1 MPLIMNLSAPTKIKM
16 PIEWGTNGRPTFRIS
31 FMIDIDTREKI
42 SHLFLM
48 IINIEYKKKPQ
59 K

>member
-1 MPLIMNLSAPTKIKM
+1 MNLSAPTKIKM

>member
-42 SHLFLM
+42 SHLFLT
-48 IINIEYKKKPQ
+48 ITNIEYKKKP
-59 K
+59 